1 MHLAGVLVGELGPG
15 DQPEKSSNRPR
26 TWEVYGWPGLW
37 TEFCEVLFNSLPSG
51 VLWVKAGS
59 NAVGTAVTG
68 QDICFLE
75 SHPSSRASQYQLQGS
90 WGKLGQGT
98 PLKMLP
104 VGVLWWPSG

>member
-1 MHLAGVLVGELGPG
+1 MHLAGCWWGSWGQATSQKSPPTAPG
-15 DQPEKSSNRPR
+15 HGKFMDGLACGLSSVR
-26 TWEVYGWPGLW
+26 
-37 TEFCEVLFNSLPSG
+37 FCSPLAQR